1 MLIQTVFLCV
11 GESFFNIILPNVLHH
26 VLSILFDL
34 LLFEIV
40 FPRCLFC
47 IEIDLRDSSFL
58 LSEISTIDFAF
69 ILTHPFEKLLT
80 LHWLGND
87 LRDSKRLWKL
97 K

>member
-1 MLIQTVFLCV
+1 MPSKNCHYEDFGHLKYVEFEIGT
-11 GESFFNIILPNVLHH
+11 GLPLYE
-26 VLSILFDL
+26 L
-34 LLFEIV
+34 LQIV

-58 LSEISTIDFAF
+58 LSEISTIDFAV
-69 ILTHPFEKLLT
+69 ILTHPFEKLFAMT